1 LPVRGVEGGGSV
13 NPDTAL
19 SFSRKLRGDVH
30 HQLDLLPPLLFDQ
43 QVGFPHRGEAA
54 LMAERQFFSVKET
67 SVVGIRINFFTET
80 GSRRE
85 SCRHI
90 LTSASE
96 AGNAGSGPVASRID
110 FLRRQCGNSFGQSN
124 GDRRDE
130 IIHEAR
136 ENKDQ

>member
-1 LPVRGVEGGGSV
+1 
-13 NPDTAL
+13 
-19 SFSRKLRGDVH
+19 
-30 HQLDLLPPLLFDQ
+30 
-43 QVGFPHRGEAA
+43 
-54 LMAERQFFSVKET
+54 MAERQFFSVKET

-90 LTSASE
+90 LTLTSE